1 MKDLQINWE
10 ATFKPFDIK
19 ILRYFIVIG
28 VEWSAEMAGE
38 GGCKHVFPIW
48 QFDQIEIIW

>member
-28 VEWSAEMAGE
+28 VEWSE
-38 GGCKHVFPIW
+38 GGRGMEGGVSMYF
-48 QFDQIEIIW
+48 QFDSLIKSK